1 MSLYDGVC
9 TVAKKLERLSGEMTG
24 DRWVYSSSGRNMF
37 VSFDIGRYGPNTGF
51 DANIHKGNEF
61 KIYSSQHKA
70 MYMKV
75 VMIQGRPFHTSS
87 DLPGDLTTSSCG
99 QIS

>member
-9 TVAKKLERLSGEMTG
+9 TVAKKLERLSGQMTG

-51 DANIHKGNEF
+51 EANIHKGNEF

-75 VMIQGRPFHTSS
+75 VMIQGITDMLCSFI
-87 DLPGDLTTSSCG
+87 LALGKLLC
-99 QIS
+99 